1 MKQTCRSFH
10 ALTVSTEIHTSY
22 ATLWSVTYAMEYP
35 TGHSYF
41 LGIHRSL
48 QAFRHE
54 DTNERVGIGGGFL
67 ISLEQ
72 SAISSS

>member
-41 LGIHRSL
+41 SVYTGASRPLDMKIQMRGS
-48 QAFRHE
+48 
-54 DTNERVGIGGGFL
+54 G
-67 ISLEQ
+67 
-72 SAISSS
+72 